1 MASKRPDPP
10 KVEIPPIPPPP
21 YKTKMPFKPSTIENI
36 DFAITEWIKG
46 QNIFCDTSNKRRM
59 KVPIIWTSAERA
71 FQVKNN
77 KELRDASGALILPI
91 MTVER
96 ASVAKGLAT
105 QAKGLFF
112 SHPFP
117 QAAGKRLEIARRI
130 NHDKTS
136 NFENAS
142 MKVRSGDLNFPPPLE
157 EGQGIIGFISPKRE
171 KTNKTVYQIYSI
183 PYPVYLD
190 VAYTVSI
197 KAQYQEQMNQIVEPF
212 FTRTGGINHFL
223 ADYDGH
229 FYEGFIQESFAQEN
243 NVTDLGTEER
253 IYQTKFD
260 INVLGYVNGDDNQEY
275 PQVEVRENAV
285 DIKFSRENIVWDA
298 KIPTNKKDEKREYAQ
313 RGGSS
318 GTKSTS

>member
-1 MASKRPDPP
+1 MAFKIPDPP
-10 KVEIPPIPPPP
+10 KVEIPPSS
-21 YKTKMPFKPSTIENI
+21 YEKKMSFKPSTIENI
-36 DFAITEWIKG
+36 DFAITEWLKG
-46 QNIFCDTSNKRRM
+46 QNIFCNTSDRERM
-59 KVPIIWTSAERA
+59 KVPIVWTSAERA
-71 FQVKNN
+71 YQVKNN
-77 KELRDASGALILPI
+77 KEIRDSSGALILPI
-91 MTVER
+91 LTVER

-117 QAAGKRLEIARRI
+117 QAIGKRLEIARRI

-142 MKVRSGDLNFPPPLE
+142 MKISCGDLNFPQPLNKND
-157 EGQGIIGFISPKRE
+157 GIINFISPERK

-190 VAYTVSI
+190 ITYTINI

-223 ADYDGH
+223 AEHEDH
-229 FYEGFIQESFAQEN
+229 FYEGFIQEAFSQEN
-243 NVTDLGTEER
+243 NVTDMGTEER

-285 DIKFSRENIVWDA
+285 DIKFARENIVWDA
-298 KIPTNKKDEKREYAQ
+298 KIPTNKKDEKREYVP
-313 RGGSS
+313 RGGTS